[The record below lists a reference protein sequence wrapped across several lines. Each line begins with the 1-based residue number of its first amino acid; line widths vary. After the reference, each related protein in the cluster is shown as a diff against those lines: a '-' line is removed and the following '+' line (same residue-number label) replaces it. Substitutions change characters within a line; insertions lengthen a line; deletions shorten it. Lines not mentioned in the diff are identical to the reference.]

1 MALANGAILTG
12 LGVGLNAVRAEVFRV
27 KPKAVLPGPAKH
39 RGDVAGEKESLES
52 AIQHVSQYLAEL
64 SLRED
69 ETGAAIFE
77 ALTML
82 LEDEDL
88 FATAVAEIESGWN
101 AATAFAVAVDSL
113 EPKFAGDSALM
124 ERLGDL
130 KHLAKRVAARL
141 AGVQIGLDLP
151 TAGAY
156 VIVAEDI
163 SPSDVVQFTDV
174 VVGVVTS
181 EGGPTSHTAIMCRS
195 KSIPALVSCAQAT
208 ELVDGQTVLVDPVGN
223 RVVVGGEDSMATQ
236 AISFVA
242 KSLNPIIPVRANIGS
257 LHDSI
262 QAATTAADGVGLFRT
277 ELLYLSETTVP
288 SVAKQAQSYIEI
300 LNAAPPG
307 PIVVRTVD
315 VRSDKPVPFL
325 GITEEAVPALDIP
338 GYSLM
343 QSHREFL
350 MGQLTSLE
358 ASRRESG
365 RDVWVMAPM
374 IANANEALEFADMA
388 NSCGEYKVGIMI
400 ENPAIAEAIRDLA
413 GKIDFISVGTN
424 DLSQF
429 LFASDRLNAGLGELL
444 SPWQPALVKLLQQIA
459 RDAQDVGISS
469 AVCGESA
476 SDPAF
481 AVVLAG
487 MGFKSVS
494 ASRSQ
499 VGAVRSALSAVTLEQ
514 AQQVA
519 KVALAAT
526 TAVQCKTAVLDA
538 LGGLA

>member
-27 KPKAVLPGPAKH
+27 QPSAALPGPTRH
-39 RGDVAGEKESLES
+39 RGDVIGEKESLAS
-52 AIQHVSQYLAEL
+52 AIEHVAQYLAEL
-64 SLRED
+64 SLRAD

-82 LEDEDL
+82 LEDDDL

-101 AATAFAVAVDSL
+101 AATAFTVAVDSL
-113 EPKFAGDSALM
+113 EPTFAGDSALN

-130 KHLAKRVAARL
+130 KHLAKRVAAHL
-141 AGVQIGLDLP
+141 AGVQIGFDLP
-151 TAGAY
+151 TTGAY
-156 VIVAEDI
+156 VIVADDI
-163 SPSDVVQFTDV
+163 SLSDVAQFTDV
-174 VVGVVTS
+174 VVGVVTC

-195 KSIPALVSCAQAT
+195 KSIPAVVSCAQAT
-208 ELVDGQTVLVDPVGN
+208 ELVNGQTVLVDPVGN
-223 RVVVGGEDSMATQ
+223 RVVVGGEDSMATK

-242 KSLNPIIPVRANIGS
+242 KTFNPIIPVRANIGS

-288 SVAKQAQSYIEI
+288 AVTKQVQSYIEI
-300 LNAAPPG
+300 LNSAPPG

-325 GITEEAVPALDIP
+325 GIHEDANPTLDLP
-338 GYSLM
+338 GYRLM

-350 MGQLTSLE
+350 MDQLTSIE
-358 ASRRESG
+358 AARGESG

-374 IANANEALEFADMA
+374 IATANEALEFAEMA
-388 NSCGEYKVGIMI
+388 KTCGEYKVGIMI
-400 ENPAIAEAIRDLA
+400 ENPAIANAIRDLV

-429 LFASDRLNAGLGELL
+429 LFASDRLNARTGELL
-444 SPWQPALVKLLQQIA
+444 SQWQPALVKLLQQIA
-459 RDAQDVGISS
+459 RDAQTVGISS

-487 MGFKSVS
+487 MGFNSVS
-494 ASRSQ
+494 AASSQ
-499 VGAVRSALSAVTLEQ
+499 VGAVRSALSAVSLEQ

-519 KVALAAT
+519 KIALAAT
-526 TAVQCKTAVLDA
+526 TSDQCKADVLDA
-538 LGGLA
+538 LAALA